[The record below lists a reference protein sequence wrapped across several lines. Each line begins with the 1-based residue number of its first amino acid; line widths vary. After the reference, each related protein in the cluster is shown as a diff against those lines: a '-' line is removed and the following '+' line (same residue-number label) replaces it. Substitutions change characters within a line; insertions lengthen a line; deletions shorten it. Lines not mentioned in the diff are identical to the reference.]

1 VPEQPL
7 VLCVDDNEGARYAL
21 VRTLQRAGFRTAE
34 ATSGAEALQRMAD
47 RPDLVVL
54 DVHLPDIS
62 GYVVCQRIKSD
73 PRTAGT
79 PVLQI
84 SADFVEVE
92 HRTRGLDLGADGYLA
107 HPIEAPELIATI
119 RSLLRARSAEEKAR
133 ATARELQSTFDAISD
148 PLCLL
153 DVDGRVVRCNQAM
166 TRLLGVP
173 ETELIGRGHESF
185 LPATGV
191 GASGD
196 PFRRMT
202 QTRAREVE
210 NVQHGDRW
218 LRVICDPVL
227 DDGGALTGAV
237 YIFSDFT
244 ERQRAQQER
253 EHLLAREQAARA
265 EAQNALAAL
274 KASESRFR
282 RLGDSNV
289 IGVMEAS
296 LSGTLLWA
304 NDAALRM
311 LGWTRE
317 QLEAGLVHW
326 DRATPPEFL
335 EADARAIE
343 ELRATG
349 VCTPYDKEYLRP
361 DGSRVP
367 AYVGVAM
374 LDEDRA
380 VAFVLDLSVVR
391 GLENQLREKVVE
403 LEAADQRKDEFLAML
418 AHELRNPLAAVTSGL
433 HVLDEVG
440 SRDQAPVRTRA
451 TLLRQVGILIRLVD
465 DLLDVSRITRGKV
478 DLRREPVRLRDAVE
492 HAVGTARP
500 LMEERRHELGVEIPD
515 DPLWAMADGTR
526 VEQVISNLINN
537 AAKYTEPGG
546 SITVGLRRQGDSAL
560 LSVRDTGIG
569 IDPPMLDRVFEL
581 FAQVDQS
588 PARSRGGLGVG
599 LTLVRNLVEMHGGT
613 VCARSAGLGKGSEF
627 EVRLPLLRE
636 EAHALEE
643 RREVADPGRRRLLL
657 VEDNPDIGE
666 TLRDL
671 LELLGH
677 RVELAGDGLRGVQIA
692 LATQPDAAL
701 VDIGLPGIDGYE
713 VARRLRATEKGKE
726 MVLVALTGYGRP
738 EDRDRALESGFDAHL
753 VKPVDPDELNRLL
766 ASLVGARAA
775 GRAGMSLRE

>member
-1 VPEQPL
+1 MDE
-7 VLCVDDNEGARYAL
+7 
-21 VRTLQRAGFRTAE
+21 
-34 ATSGAEALQRMAD
+34 

-54 DVHLPDIS
+54 DVHLPDLN
-62 GYVVCQRIKSD
+62 GFVVCQRIKSD
-73 PRTAGT
+73 PRTAST

-84 SADFVEVE
+84 SADFVDVE
-92 HRTRGLDLGADGYLA
+92 HRTRGLELGADGYLA
-107 HPIEAPELIATI
+107 HPIEPPELIATI
-119 RSLLRARSAEEKAR
+119 RSLLRARRAEEKAR
-133 ATARELQSTFDAISD
+133 AIARELQSTFDAISD

-153 DVDGRVVRCNQAM
+153 DAEGRVVRCNQAM
-166 TRLLGVP
+166 TRFLGIP
-173 ETELIGRGHESF
+173 EAELIGRGHQSF
-185 LPATGV
+185 LPAAGE
-191 GASGD
+191 GATSD

-202 QTRAREVE
+202 QSRAREAE

-218 LRVICDPVL
+218 LRVTCDPVL
-227 DDGGALTGAV
+227 DDGGSLSGAV

-253 EHLLAREQAARA
+253 EQLLAREQAARA

-289 IGVMEAS
+289 IGVMEAD
-296 LSGTLLWA
+296 LSGTMLWA
-304 NDAALRM
+304 NEAALRM

-317 QLEAGLVHW
+317 QLDAGLVRW
-326 DRATPPEFL
+326 DRATPPEYA
-335 EADARAIE
+335 EADSRAIE

-349 VCTPYDKEYLRP
+349 VCTPYHKEYVRP
-361 DGSRVP
+361 DGTRVP

-374 LDEDRA
+374 LEADRA
-380 VAFVLDLSVVR
+380 VAFVVDLSIVR
-391 GLENQLREKVVE
+391 GLEKQLREKVVE

-433 HVLDEVG
+433 HVLEELG
-440 SRDQAPVRTRA
+440 SRNEPALRTRA
-451 TLLRQVGILIRLVD
+451 TLLRQVAVLTRLVD

-478 DLRREPVRLRDAVE
+478 ELRKEPVLLRDAVD
-492 HAVGTARP
+492 HAIATLQP
-500 LMEERRHELGVEIPD
+500 LVEERRHELLRELSD
-515 DPLWAMADGTR
+515 EPLWAMADGTR
-526 VEQVISNLINN
+526 VEQVIWNLINN

-546 SITVGLRRQGDSAL
+546 RITVGLRREQDQAVL
-560 LSVRDTGIG
+560 WVRDTGIG
-569 IDPPMLDRVFEL
+569 IDPGMLDRVFEL

-599 LTLVRNLVEMHGGT
+599 LTLVRRLVEMHEGA
-613 VCARSAGLGKGSEF
+613 VHARSDGLGRGSEF

-636 EAHALEE
+636 EVRTFE
-643 RREVADPGRRRLLL
+643 RRKAASDPVRKRLLL

-671 LELLGH
+671 LQILGH
-677 RVELAGDGLRGVQIA
+677 RVELAGDGLRGVQLA

-713 VARRLRATEKGKE
+713 VARRLRATDQGKDI
-726 MVLVALTGYGRP
+726 VLVALTGYGRP

-753 VKPVDPDELNRLL
+753 VKPVDPEELNRLL
-766 ASLVGARAA
+766 LDLVRPGRAA
-775 GRAGMSLRE
+775 GHA

>member
-1 VPEQPL
+1 MPELEPL
-7 VLCVDDNEGARYAL
+7 VLCVDDNDGARYAL
-21 VRTLQRAGFRTAE
+21 TRTLQRAGFRTIE
-34 ATSGAEALQRMAD
+34 AATGTEALQRMD
-47 RPDLVVL
+47 ERPDLVVL
-54 DVHLPDIS
+54 DVQLPDIN

-73 PRTAGT
+73 PRTAST

-84 SADFVEVE
+84 SADFVDVA
-92 HRTRGLDLGADGYLA
+92 HRTRGLELGADGYLA
-107 HPIEAPELIATI
+107 HPIEPPELIATI
-119 RSLLRARSAEEKAR
+119 RSLLRARRAEEKAR
-133 ATARELQSTFDAISD
+133 AIARELQSTFDAISD

-153 DVDGRVVRCNQAM
+153 DAEGRVVRCNQAM
-166 TRLLGVP
+166 IRFVGIP
-173 ETELIGRGHESF
+173 EAELIGRGHQSF
-185 LPATGV
+185 LPAAGE
-191 GASGD
+191 GATSD

-202 QTRAREVE
+202 QSRAREAE

-218 LRVICDPVL
+218 LRVTCDPVL
-227 DDGGALTGAV
+227 DDGGSLSGAV

-253 EHLLAREQAARA
+253 EQLLAREQAARA

-274 KASESRFR
+274 KASESRFH

-289 IGVMEAS
+289 IGVMEAN
-296 LSGTLLWA
+296 LSGTMLWA
-304 NDAALRM
+304 NQAALRM

-317 QLEAGLVHW
+317 QLEAGLVRW
-326 DRATPPEFL
+326 DRATPPEYA
-335 EADARAIE
+335 EADSRAIE

-349 VCTPYDKEYLRP
+349 ACTPYHKEYVRP
-361 DGSRVP
+361 DGTRVP

-374 LDEDRA
+374 LEADRA
-380 VAFVLDLSVVR
+380 VAFVVDLSIVR
-391 GLENQLREKVVE
+391 GLEKQLREKVVE

-433 HVLDEVG
+433 HVLEEVG
-440 SRDQAPVRTRA
+440 SRNEPAVRTRA
-451 TLLRQVGILIRLVD
+451 TLLRQVGVLTRLVD

-478 DLRREPVRLRDAVE
+478 ELRKEPVLLREAVD
-492 HAVGTARP
+492 HAIATLKP
-500 LMEERRHELGVEIPD
+500 LVEERRHELLRELSEE
-515 DPLWAMADGTR
+515 PLWAMADGTR
-526 VEQVISNLINN
+526 VEQVIWNLINN

-546 SITVGLRRQGDSAL
+546 RITVGLRREGDQAVL
-560 LSVRDTGIG
+560 WVRDTGIG
-569 IDPPMLDRVFEL
+569 IDPRMLDRVFEL

-599 LTLVRNLVEMHGGT
+599 LTLVRRLVEMHGGA
-613 VCARSAGLGKGSEF
+613 VRARSDGLGRGSEF

-636 EAHALEE
+636 EARKFE
-643 RREVADPGRRRLLL
+643 RQKAAADPVRKRLLL

-671 LELLGH
+671 LQILGH
-677 RVELAGDGLRGVQIA
+677 RVELAGDGLRGVQLA

-713 VARRLRATEKGKE
+713 VARRLRATEQGKDI
-726 MVLVALTGYGRP
+726 VLVALTGYGRP

-753 VKPVDPDELNRLL
+753 VKPVDPEELNRLL
-766 ASLVGARAA
+766 VDLVRPGRAA
-775 GRAGMSLRE
+775 RHA